1 MFAFSCSILKKSEE
15 KYHFAL
21 QFTAD
26 LIAMNAANCI
36 VTSTYQEIVGQPDS
50 FGQYES
56 YKCFTMPDLYHVV
69 DGIDL
74 FSPKFNVVPP
84 GVNESIFFPY
94 TENSGASNEGE
105 RIKELLFTREDSQ
118 IVGHLDD
125 SSKRPILAIA
135 PAFPTKNPTGPRSE
149 GRL

>member
-1 MFAFSCSILKKSEE
+1 MFTFSCSILNKSEE

-50 FGQYES
+50 VGQYES
-56 YKCFTMPDLYHVV
+56 YKCFIMPDLYRVV
-69 DGIDL
+69 NGIDL

-84 GVNESIFFPY
+84 GVNESVYFPY
-94 TENSGASNEGE
+94 TWIEDRVQDDRDRPG
-105 RIKELLFTREDSQ
+105 ELLFTLED
-118 IVGHLDD
+118 
-125 SSKRPILAIA
+125 AE
-135 PAFPTKNPTGPRSE
+135 RSE
-149 GRL
+149 ER